1 MQLKIMNEEN
11 SLWMGDIAPDIDESK
26 IFQYFQN
33 FNIFPTNVKLI
44 KDKKTNTNKNYCF
57 VFFKNIEDTNKAL
70 NQLNGKN
77 IPNTNKTFKLNLA
90 SYHSPINRT
99 IYVGN
104 LNKSVTNETLLNF
117 FQIRYNSVM
126 KATVIKDN
134 GVSKGFGFVVFK
146 KENEYKKSLEEMD
159 GILFEGKNI
168 VVREQKKKE
177 DDENSN
183 NLNNILNYNNINSF
197 IIGNRNDYQMTDNNF
212 VNNSINNDLL
222 INYNLRNNNINELAL
237 LNNMS
242 NMNNEI
248 NNKLNINNLINNGII
263 NINNGILN
271 QNNNI
276 INLIN
281 FENKNNFNNLYR
293 KENYNQNFINNKYIM
308 NHPNINYRK
317 NQNIDINKL
326 LLLNNSINNNISYN
340 LNKNFINKNDNI
352 NIYHNQNFIN
362 NKLNIKN
369 DIINNISNLSK
380 NQNKNK
386 NIKKFPKLEI
396 LESSD
401 QETLIKRI
409 RDSINNTFYY
419 YKKLNFSN
427 GCNSNIRSK

>member
-1 MQLKIMNEEN
+1 MNEEN

-57 VFFKNIEDTNKAL
+57 VFFKNIEDINKAL

-159 GILFEGKNI
+159 GVLFEGKNI

-340 LNKNFINKNDNI
+340 LNKNFINKNYNI

-396 LESSD
+396 LESFD

>member
-1 MQLKIMNEEN
+1 MNEEN

-340 LNKNFINKNDNI
+340 LNKNFINKNNNI

-396 LESSD
+396 LESFD

>member
-1 MQLKIMNEEN
+1 MNEEN

-159 GILFEGKNI
+159 GVLFEGKNI

-369 DIINNISNLSK
+369 DIINNISNMSK

-386 NIKKFPKLEI
+386 NKKKFPKLEI
-396 LESSD
+396 LESFD

>member
-1 MQLKIMNEEN
+1 MNEEN

-340 LNKNFINKNDNI
+340 LNKNFINKNYNI

-396 LESSD
+396 LESFD

>member
-1 MQLKIMNEEN
+1 MNEEN

-168 VVREQKKKE
+168 AVREQKKKE

-396 LESSD
+396 LESFD

>member
-1 MQLKIMNEEN
+1 MNEEN

-57 VFFKNIEDTNKAL
+57 VFFKNIEDINKAL

-159 GILFEGKNI
+159 GVLFEGKNI

-396 LESSD
+396 LESFD

>member
-1 MQLKIMNEEN
+1 MNEEN

-396 LESSD
+396 LESFD

>member
-1 MQLKIMNEEN
+1 MNEEN

-308 NHPNINYRK
+308 NHPNINYRE

-396 LESSD
+396 LESFD

>member
-1 MQLKIMNEEN
+1 MNEEN

-293 KENYNQNFINNKYIM
+293 KENYNKNFINNKYIM
-308 NHPNINYRK
+308 NHPNINYRE

-396 LESSD
+396 LESFD

>member
-1 MQLKIMNEEN
+1 MNEEN

-168 VVREQKKKE
+168 AVREQKKKE

-340 LNKNFINKNDNI
+340 LNKNFINKNYNI

-396 LESSD
+396 LESFD

>member
-1 MQLKIMNEEN
+1 MNEEN

-159 GILFEGKNI
+159 GVLFEGKNI

-396 LESSD
+396 LESFD

>member
-1 MQLKIMNEEN
+1 MNEEN

-159 GILFEGKNI
+159 GVLFEGKNI

-293 KENYNQNFINNKYIM
+293 KENYNKNFINNKYIM
-308 NHPNINYRK
+308 NHPNINYRE

-396 LESSD
+396 LESFD

>member
-1 MQLKIMNEEN
+1 MNEEN

-117 FQIRYNSVM
+117 FQIRYNSAM

-159 GILFEGKNI
+159 GVLFEGKNI

-212 VNNSINNDLL
+212 VNNNINNDLL

-396 LESSD
+396 LESFD

>member
-1 MQLKIMNEEN
+1 MNEEN

-159 GILFEGKNI
+159 GVLFEGKNI

-352 NIYHNQNFIN
+352 NIYHNQNCIN

-396 LESSD
+396 LESFD

>member
-1 MQLKIMNEEN
+1 MNEEN

-117 FQIRYNSVM
+117 FQMRYNSVM

-159 GILFEGKNI
+159 GVLFEGKNI

-396 LESSD
+396 LESFD

>member
-1 MQLKIMNEEN
+1 MNEEN

-159 GILFEGKNI
+159 GVLFEGKNI

-212 VNNSINNDLL
+212 VNNNINNDLL

-396 LESSD
+396 LESFD

>member
-1 MQLKIMNEEN
+1 MNEEN

-117 FQIRYNSVM
+117 FQIRYNSAM

-159 GILFEGKNI
+159 GVLFEGKNI

-396 LESSD
+396 LESFD

>member
-1 MQLKIMNEEN
+1 MNEEN

-117 FQIRYNSVM
+117 FQIRYNSAM

-159 GILFEGKNI
+159 GVLFEGKNI

-352 NIYHNQNFIN
+352 NVCRNQNFIN

-396 LESSD
+396 LESFD

>member
-1 MQLKIMNEEN
+1 MNEEN

-168 VVREQKKKE
+168 AVREQKKKE

-369 DIINNISNLSK
+369 DIINNISNMSK

-386 NIKKFPKLEI
+386 NKKKFPKLEI
-396 LESSD
+396 LESFD